1 MASINR
7 RWSKIDDAE
16 LLARVATG
24 NDRAFAEF
32 VHRYAM
38 YVAALASRVLG
49 TSPPTDLSVAVFSRV
64 RALANEAPKDPT
76 KVRGWILDLALA
88 ISLAYKQGTYEE
100 SAPIDED
107 ERRRLAKQVEDN
119 GDLFRQIEEYIAH
132 HSIETVPPSKGR
144 VGIARGRYRMTPAF
158 DDPLPEFEEYE

>member
-1 MASINR
+1 MVSSNS

-24 NDRAFAEF
+24 SDRAFAEF

-49 TSPPTDLSVAVFSRV
+49 TSPPTDLSVAVLSRV
-64 RALANEAPKDPT
+64 RTRASEAPKDPT
-76 KVRGWILDLALA
+76 MVRGWVLDLAFA
-88 ISLAYKQGTYEE
+88 ISLAYKQGTYED

-107 ERRRLAKQVEDN
+107 ERRSLAKQVEDN
-119 GDLFRQIEEYIAH
+119 AHLFQQIEEYILH
-132 HSIETVPPSKGR
+132 HSIEPAPSSKGR

-158 DDPLPEFEEYE
+158 DDPLPEFQEYE